1 MNIHTGTKNYLCK
14 YCGTGFT
21 DTANRRMHE
30 RTVHEGFKRSEKNK
44 GGSQTNSKL
53 PKCTHCE
60 KVFSRYD
67 KLNNHIKNVHEGQN
81 DVSTEVENSEHT
93 CKLCFMVLSRPD
105 KLNNHMKKVHES
117 EKNVHEEGK
126 LIVTETT
133 SSTSKPKAH
142 QKELVCVH
150 CNMVLS
156 RADTLKKHMKNVHNI
171 MAAGPQR
178 KNVHEGQN
186 QEEKEGNQDEYN
198 KSTGKLENFAE
209 GKTLT
214 PPDSPTISTT

>member
-44 GGSQTNSKL
+44 GGSLTNSNL

-60 KVFSRYD
+60 KVFSRYE
-67 KLNNHIKNVHEGQN
+67 KLKNHIKNVHEEQN
-81 DVSTEVENSEHT
+81 VVSTGAEKN
-93 CKLCFMVLSRPD
+93 
-105 KLNNHMKKVHES
+105 

-126 LIVTETT
+126 HIVTETTT
-133 SSTSKPKAH
+133 SSTSKPKSH

-156 RADTLKKHMKNVHNI
+156 RADTLKKHYKNVHNI
-171 MAAGPQR
+171 MKGPQR

-198 KSTGKLENFAE
+198 KSTGKSKNFAGE
-209 GKTLT
+209 KTLT